1 MEAVNCNKVI
11 NNNYEAVFD
20 ATTKMLNS
28 GRKNIALVN
37 TIKNITVGQKRING
51 FIDAMNEKLGPDC
64 KKHIIHSENKAV
76 REDMIEFIK
85 DNPQIDGI
93 IALDVF
99 SSYAALK
106 ATRYNN
112 KNVPKDVAVIGYI
125 AERIADNLN
134 PELTTINQHGT
145 KTGTTI
151 ANLIIGKLEAKPEDR
166 TIAEEVLIS
175 STLTH
180 RLTF

>member
-1 MEAVNCNKVI
+1 MVQ
-11 NNNYEAVFD
+11 F
-20 ATTKMLNS
+20 
-28 GRKNIALVN
+28 
-37 TIKNITVGQKRING
+37 IKN
-51 FIDAMNEKLGPDC
+51 
-64 KKHIIHSENKAV
+64 
-76 REDMIEFIK
+76 
-85 DNPQIDGI
+85 NPHIDGI
-93 IALDVF
+93 IALDQF

-112 KNVPKDVAVIGYI
+112 KSVPKDVAVIGYI

-151 ANLIIGKLEAKPEDR
+151 ANLIIKKLESKPQES
-166 TIAEEVLIS
+166 TQTEEVLIS